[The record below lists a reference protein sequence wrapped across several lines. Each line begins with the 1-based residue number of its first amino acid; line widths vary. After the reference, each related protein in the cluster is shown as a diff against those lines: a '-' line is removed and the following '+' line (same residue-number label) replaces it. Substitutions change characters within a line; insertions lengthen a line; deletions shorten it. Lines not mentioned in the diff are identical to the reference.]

1 MVFVVSGHK
10 ISKNRELLKI
20 VYCCGVCG
28 GGDIS

>member
-20 VYCCGVCG
+20 VCCGVCG
-28 GGDIS
+28 GGNT